1 MRLFFLIFITLGF
14 LIPKSHAT
22 HCEGYL
28 TPQAVQDKKPSALA
42 LAQKGFVFPEEA
54 HFFTFEH
61 LLRYSIH
68 EAFEGIDFYTGEPLS
83 FENMS
88 IDHIIPRA
96 SGGEDNVFNYVPT
109 NAITNS
115 LKGHKFTLE
124 DLETLKAVRDIY
136 GPRVMALLK
145 AYGAFDNR
153 ELELLHAIQ
162 ANSLRRRYSS
172 SKRRRIIPELLN
184 STINT
189 DRVIVYRR
197 SMDQPSDGVYYLLK
211 HLSTLLT
218 QLDEKQI
225 QGLVESKVFSFKLP
239 MLKSLIVKPEEALVY
254 RANLSYRAQGAKVVE
269 DALSVTVNMFEIT
282 SYRIDPK
289 QNMIHVEM
297 EFHPM
302 FLLKLLEVPKNF
314 DLAEDFIYQ
323 IFKPVDIKVEEFMD
337 WTSDQ

>member
-1 MRLFFLIFITLGF
+1 MRLFFLITLYLVCILPYAF
-14 LIPKSHAT
+14 SKE
-22 HCEGYL
+22 CESYIAQQV
-28 TPQAVQDKKPSALA
+28 TQDKKLSALA
-42 LAQKGFVFPEEA
+42 LAQMNFAFPEGA

-68 EAFEGIDFYTGEPLS
+68 EAFEGIDFYTGKPLN

-96 SGGEDNVFNYVPT
+96 SGGQDNVFNYVPT

-115 LKGHKFTLE
+115 LKGHKFTFE
-124 DLETLKAVRDIY
+124 DLETLKVVRDIY

-211 HLSTLLT
+211 HLSTLLA

-225 QGLVESKVFSFKLP
+225 QGLVESKVFGFKLP
-239 MLKSLIVKPEEALVY
+239 LLKPLMVKPEEALVY

-289 QNMIHVEM
+289 QNMIHIEM

-323 IFKPVDIKVEEFMD
+323 IFKPIDIKVEEFMD